1 MDARGIGGA
10 DFAVGVIPMDTD
22 EYLKVRLEAEIA
34 WYDKK
39 SGTNKRWNNNCRI
52 AEIVCAAIIPLLAG
66 YAKDGTPYVSIGIG
80 IFGVIVA
87 ACAGISALLKFQEQW
102 IKYRTTAESLKKEK
116 YLFLTK
122 VEPYD
127 VEDPR
132 PVLVQRVETL
142 VSQENTNWAQYMMK
156 PGKAEGHG

>member
-1 MDARGIGGA
+1 MDA
-10 DFAVGVIPMDTD
+10 D
-22 EYLKVRLEAEIA
+22 EYLKARLDPEIA

-39 SGTNKRWNNNCRI
+39 SGTNKAWNTFCKI
-52 AEIVCAAIIPLLAG
+52 VEIVCAATIPLLAG
-66 YAKDGTPYVSIGIG
+66 YAKDGAPYISFVIGG
-80 IFGVIVA
+80 LGVAVA

-116 YLFLTK
+116 YLFQTK

-127 VEDPR
+127 VENPL

-156 PGKAEGHG
+156 PTKGGNHG

>member
-1 MDARGIGGA
+1 MDA
-10 DFAVGVIPMDTD
+10 D
-22 EYLKVRLEAEIA
+22 EYLKARLDSEIA

-39 SGTNKRWNNNCRI
+39 SGTNKAWNTFCKTV
-52 AEIVCAAIIPLLAG
+52 EIVCAATIPLLAG
-66 YAKDGTPYVSIGIG
+66 YAKDGAPYISVIIGG
-80 IFGVIVA
+80 LGVAVA
-87 ACAGISALLKFQEQW
+87 TCAGISALLKFQEQW

-116 YLFLTK
+116 YLFQTR

-127 VEDPR
+127 VENPL

-156 PGKAEGHG
+156 PTKGGNHG

>member
-1 MDARGIGGA
+1 MTTVDAE
-10 DFAVGVIPMDTD
+10 

-39 SGTNKRWNNNCRI
+39 SGTNKAWNTFCRTV
-52 AEIVCAAIIPLLAG
+52 EIVCAAMIPLLAG
-66 YAKDGTPYVSIGIG
+66 YAKDGAPYVSIAIG
-80 IFGVIVA
+80 VLGVAVA

-102 IKYRTTAESLKKEK
+102 IKYRTTDESLKKEK

-127 VEDPR
+127 VEDPL

-156 PGKAEGHG
+156 PTKGGSHG

>member
-1 MDARGIGGA
+1 MDAN
-10 DFAVGVIPMDTD
+10 
-22 EYLKVRLEAEIA
+22 EYLKVRLEPEIA

-39 SGTNKRWNNNCRI
+39 SGVNKRWNTVCKTV
-52 AEIVCAAIIPLLAG
+52 EIVCAATIPLLAG
-66 YAKDGTPYVSIGIG
+66 YAQGGTSCISIAIGGLGVAVAVS
-80 IFGVIVA
+80 
-87 ACAGISALLKFQEQW
+87 AGISALLKFQEQW

-116 YLFLTK
+116 FLFQTR

-127 VEDPR
+127 SEDPL

-156 PGKAEGHG
+156 PTKGGSDG